1 MASSAGM
8 GLRPKSVEDH
18 EELQNLYNQVWAAF
32 AEEPN
37 PANDSDLDSFYGGYA
52 ADNVNDIAPYSKTTQ
67 APPLPPK
74 RT

>member
-1 MASSAGM
+1 MASSAGVA
-8 GLRPKSVEDH
+8 LRPNSAGDQ

-32 AEEPN
+32 AEEPSA
-37 PANDSDLDSFYGGYA
+37 ANDSDLDNFYGGYA
-52 ADNVNDIAPYSKTTQ
+52 GDNFNDTVPYSRTSQ

>member
-1 MASSAGM
+1 MASSAGT
-8 GLRPKSVEDH
+8 GLRPKSAEDH

-32 AEEPN
+32 AEESSL
-37 PANDSDLDSFYGGYA
+37 ANDSDLDSFYGGYEG
-52 ADNVNDIAPYSKTTQ
+52 DNLNDIAPYSTPK

>member
-1 MASSAGM
+1 MASSIGM
-8 GLRPKSVEDH
+8 GLRPKSVEDN

-32 AEEPN
+32 AEESS

-52 ADNVNDIAPYSKTTQ
+52 TDNLNDIAPYSRTQ

>member
-8 GLRPKSVEDH
+8 DLRHKSAEDH

-32 AEEPN
+32 AEESSVT
-37 PANDSDLDSFYGGYA
+37 NDSDLDSFYGGYTG
-52 ADNVNDIAPYSKTTQ
+52 DNLNDIAPQ